1 MCAPSPLVPGMPRM
15 SMRKCAKLHRRGWC
29 DGARPACARP
39 PRAQHDRL
47 RGIDYQH
54 LFASTYRC
62 WWLILRAGTGIY
74 GCGGWAGSA
83 CRERCGGLP
92 GGRLRDVFSYR
103 ENGRRL
109 TVGPTVSPAVSCP
122 LHPFYARDLCPMSG
136 EVSRNVR
143 PPAETVRARVPPD
156 AISAINHQNH
166 IKRTKR

>member
-103 ENGRRL
+103 ENGRRRRAYSKS
-109 TVGPTVSPAVSCP
+109 GGFMPVSS
-122 LHPFYARDLCPMSG
+122 LLCQGLVPY
-136 EVSRNVR
+136 VR
-143 PPAETVRARVPPD
+143 GSVPECETPPAETVRARVPPD